1 MEYATRHLYFPFTLE
16 PLGKCVYEENTS
28 DKWHVSRYPTRKHC
42 ITTLSHAQI
51 FGKLMAILESARKSP
66 QISKNAGNTSK
77 PFLENFG
84 KLRKQFKSI
93 FQIIYDF
100 LKFLENLRK
109 SSEAFGNLR
118 KTSQMVQK

>member
-1 MEYATRHLYFPFTLE
+1 MEYATRHLYFLYTHE
-16 PLGKCVYEENTS
+16 PLGGMF
-28 DKWHVSRYPTRKHC
+28 KWHVSQYPTRKHC

-51 FGKLMAILESARKSP
+51 FGKFMEILESAWKSP
-66 QISKNAGNTSK
+66 QISKNSGNTSN

-109 SSEAFGNLR
+109 SSEVSGNLR
-118 KTSQMVQK
+118 KTS